1 MKKIHMPIVLLLN
14 LLFPYAAKSSEGIKT
29 FAVYYGSKAD
39 VADFKNFDLVV
50 LDSSY
55 TQIIQQLKQQSKTVL
70 AYLSLGEVNRS
81 RDYFDIVESEGVL
94 LKPNPNWEGAYLV
107 DVRKAAWQE
116 FVITQLLPEILDKGF
131 DGIFIDTLDSPL
143 EEERANP
150 QEFKGM
156 VESSIKLIKAIRKKF
171 PKIKIMLNR
180 AYAIAPQVGG
190 QINYLMGE
198 SIFHTYDFKSKK
210 YIPVSEPLYVQQK
223 DILQN
228 FRRRFPAVQ
237 IVTLDYCGEND
248 KELRTQIYKQQRN
261 NGFIPYVSTINLDKA
276 VQE

>member
-1 MKKIHMPIVLLLN
+1 MKKLHLRIFLLLN
-14 LLFPYAAKSSEGIKT
+14 LLFPYAAKSSESMKA
-29 FAVYYGSKAD
+29 FAVYYGGNAD
-39 VADFKNFDLVV
+39 VVDFKNFDLVV

-81 RDYFDIVESEGVL
+81 RDYFDIVESDGLL

-107 DVRKAAWQE
+107 DVRKAAWRE
-116 FVITQLLPEILDKGF
+116 FVITQILPDILDKGF

-150 QEFKGM
+150 KEFKGM
-156 VESSIKLIKAIRKKF
+156 VESAVKLIKAIRKKF

-190 QINYLMGE
+190 QINYLMAE
-198 SIFHTYDFKSKK
+198 SIFYTYDFKNKK

-223 DILQN
+223 NILQN
-228 FRRRFPAVQ
+228 FRKRFPGVQ
-237 IVTLDYCGEND
+237 IVTLDYCEEND
-248 KELRTQIYKQQRN
+248 QKLRTQIYKQQRD
-261 NGFIPYVSTINLDKA
+261 NGFTPYVSTINLDKL

>member
-1 MKKIHMPIVLLLN
+1 MKKLHIRILLLLN
-14 LLFPYAAKSSEGIKT
+14 LLFPYAAKSSEGTKT
-29 FAVYYGSKAD
+29 FAVYYGGNAD

-81 RDYFDIVESEGVL
+81 RDYFDIVESEGLL

-107 DVRKAAWQE
+107 DVRKAAWRE
-116 FVITQLLPEILDKGF
+116 FVITQILPDILDKGF
-131 DGIFIDTLDSPL
+131 NGIFIDTLDSPL

-150 QEFKGM
+150 KEFKGM

-190 QINYLMGE
+190 QINYLMAE
-198 SIFHTYDFKSKK
+198 SIFYTYDFKSKK

-223 DILQN
+223 NILQN

-237 IVTLDYCGEND
+237 IVTLDYCEESD
-248 KELRTQIYKQQRN
+248 QKLRTQIYKQQRD
-261 NGFIPYVSTINLDKA
+261 NGFIPYVSTINLDKL